1 VKRQRIRRKILFFS
15 FLLFPVTLNYFS
27 PYLMTSGTAERV
39 ATASLFVWLAVFATS
54 LFVGRGFC
62 GWGCPFHGLQ
72 LFWEKVADKPLKRV
86 RFLGAVKYVLWG
98 LWVGAVVAIAAAV
111 GGWRRVDLLYMTPV
125 GVSVDSAGSLIT
137 YYLLAGLALAPAAF
151 GRRGFCHYLCPFGV
165 WSIVGTRISDGLR
178 LPRLRL
184 RADAGAC
191 NGCKRCDRDCPMSV
205 PIAAHASVGMPDHT
219 DCILCGS
226 CVDDC
231 PRKALRFG
239 FGRRA
244 VS

>member
-1 VKRQRIRRKILFFS
+1 MKRQRIRRKILFFS
-15 FLLFPVTLNYFS
+15 FFVFPITLNYFS
-27 PYLMTSGTAERV
+27 PYLMTRGTAEHI
-39 ATASLFVWLAVFATS
+39 ATASLFVWAAVFGTS

-72 LFWEKVADKPLKRV
+72 LCWEKVADKPLKRV
-86 RFLGAVKYVLWG
+86 RWLRAVPWVLWG
-98 LWVGAVVAIAAAV
+98 LWVAAAMTV
-111 GGWRRVDLLYMTPV
+111 AVLAGGWRRVDLLYMTPV
-125 GVSVDSAGSLIT
+125 GVSVDSAASLIT
-137 YYLLAGLALAPAAF
+137 YYTLFGLALLPAAL

-165 WSIVGTRISDGLR
+165 WSIVGTKIADMLR

-184 RADAGAC
+184 RTAAPAC
-191 NGCKRCDRDCPMSV
+191 NSCGRCDRVCPMSV
-205 PIAAHASVGMPDHT
+205 QIAGLASAGKPDHG

-239 FGRRA
+239 FGRR
-244 VS
+244 

>member
-1 VKRQRIRRKILFFS
+1 VKRQRVRRKILFFS
-15 FLLFPVTLNYFS
+15 FLLFPITLNYFS
-27 PYLMTSGTAERV
+27 PYLMTSGTWERV
-39 ATASLFVWLAVFATS
+39 ATASLFVWLGVFATS

-86 RFLGAVKYVLWG
+86 GYLGALKYVLWAA
-98 LWVGAVVAIAAAV
+98 WVGGVVAGVVAV
-111 GGWRRVDLLYMTPV
+111 GGWRRVDLLYMTPI
-125 GVSVDSAGSLIT
+125 GVSVDSAGSLVT
-137 YYLLAGLALAPAAF
+137 YYMLAGLALAPAAF

-165 WSIVGTRISDGLR
+165 WSIIGTRVSEGLR

-184 RADAGAC
+184 RADANAC
-191 NGCKRCDRDCPMSV
+191 NACGRCDRGCPMSV
-205 PIAAHASVGMPDHT
+205 PVAKLAGAGTPDAT
-219 DCILCGS
+219 DCILCGG

-239 FGRRA
+239 FGRRDG
-244 VS
+244 